1 MANLKRYTNFV
12 DEFGKTIVLESNNGE
27 WVKFDDIK
35 ELLNTSTNSAMTKC
49 SCCED
54 DEDINTYRDNDYKF
68 CPYCGAAL
76 RQ

>member
-1 MANLKRYTNFV
+1 MEWWSGYLLGWLSTLSGTLIGVY
-12 DEFGKTIVLESNNGE
+12 LERRSKAKV
-27 WVKFDDIK
+27 VK
-35 ELLNTSTNSAMTKC
+35 NTSTNSAMTKC